1 MSRVF
6 PPVSPDKPLGGRY
19 QLISQLGAGGFG
31 RTFLAHDLH
40 LPGHPRCVIKQLK
53 PQVNNDQALR
63 MAWRCFNTE
72 AQVLYQLGSNEQ
84 VPRLLAHFEDNQE
97 FYLAQELI
105 EGDSLV
111 HALVEG
117 KRWSQ
122 GQAIAFVRDI
132 LEVLAFVHQKQVI
145 HRDIKPSNLIRRRQ
159 DGRVVLIDFGAVK
172 QVGAQNFDPESGLT
186 NLTISIGTKGY
197 MPNEQVA
204 GKPRFSSDIYAVG
217 VIGIQALSGVLPRN
231 LQEDN
236 QGELAW
242 HDLVPNLDPAFRKIL
257 DRMVRYDFRER
268 YANAGEALAA
278 ISALQPELLQDSA
291 DWHQIVIRASEHPSE
306 FEDDDT
312 LSWDTEEGAMDTT
325 VPWQPTGEHLNGENL
340 AAAFGGNIYEE
351 DLNKLPVVSLDVT
364 TSKGTSSPQN
374 ASPQNTSPQNA
385 ERQELQ
391 RIDAPRSESFR
402 AEFFRAEFSRAETP
416 PADSV
421 PTSAAEH
428 SRTEHSKNVEQ
439 YRNVAPAAD
448 PSPFFGAI
456 ANLKRLFST
465 PKWQRSVSA
474 VAVLAAL
481 GWGVTALQ
489 GVSLQG
495 RDPSVMGFVLSED
508 DPKLQA
514 TELFKEAARRR
525 QKGEL
530 EAALQLYDRA
540 IARRTNFPE
549 AHAGRCETLNLLKR
563 PEEAIVSCNTALVYR
578 ANYPEALWSKGNAF
592 FQQGKT
598 IDALSLYEGVTALQ
612 GVSLQGRDP
621 SVMGFVLSEDD
632 PKLQATEL
640 FKEAA
645 RRRQKGELEAA
656 LQLYDRAIA
665 RRTNFPEAHAGRCET
680 LNLLKRPE
688 EAIVSCN
695 TALVYRANYPE
706 ALWSKGNAF
715 FQQGKTIDALSLY
728 EGVTE
733 LKPEFASAW
742 VTRGVALQKMGRSS
756 EALWIL
762 DQALNLYAASPEAWK
777 TKAAALISERR
788 YPEAVEAADRAL
800 QLKPNDPAALK
811 LRQEAIAK

>member
-31 RTFLAHDLH
+31 RTFLAQDLH

-242 HDLVPNLDPAFRKIL
+242 HDVVPNLDPAFRKIL

-278 ISALQPELLQDSA
+278 ISALPPELLQDSA
-291 DWHQIVIRASEHPSE
+291 DWHQIVIHASEHPSE

-325 VPWQPTGEHLNGENL
+325 VPWQPMGEHSGEHLSGVSGENL

-351 DLNKLPVVSLDVT
+351 NLNKLPVVSLEST
-364 TSKGTSSPQN
+364 ASKGSFSSSSSPQ
-374 ASPQNTSPQNA
+374 SSSQGA

-402 AEFFRAEFSRAETP
+402 AEFFRAEFSRATEPQPTETNV
-416 PADSV
+416 SV
-421 PTSAAEH
+421 AVKEPYRDGE
-428 SRTEHSKNVEQ
+428 R
-439 YRNVAPAAD
+439 YRNGTLAAD
-448 PSPFFGAI
+448 RSPFSGAI
-456 ANLKRLFST
+456 ANLKRLCST

-474 VAVLAAL
+474 VAILAAL
-481 GWGVTALQ
+481 GWGVTAFQ
-489 GVSLQG
+489 GV
-495 RDPSVMGFVLSED
+495 
-508 DPKLQA
+508 
-514 TELFKEAARRR
+514 T
-525 QKGEL
+525 
-530 EAALQLYDRA
+530 
-540 IARRTNFPE
+540 
-549 AHAGRCETLNLLKR
+549 
-563 PEEAIVSCNTALVYR
+563 
-578 ANYPEALWSKGNAF
+578 
-592 FQQGKT
+592 
-598 IDALSLYEGVTALQ
+598 
-612 GVSLQGRDP
+612 LQGRDP

-742 VTRGVALQKMGRSS
+742 VTRGVALQKLGRSS

-777 TKAAALISERR
+777 TKAAALISEKR
-788 YPEAVEAADRAL
+788 YAEAVEAADRAL
-800 QLKPNDPAALK
+800 QLKPKDPAALK

>member
-351 DLNKLPVVSLDVT
+351 DLNKLPIVSLDVT

-374 ASPQNTSPQNA
+374 GSPQNA

-428 SRTEHSKNVEQ
+428 SRIEHSRIEHSRTEHSRIEHSRIEHSRTEHSRNVEQ

-448 PSPFFGAI
+448 PSPFSGAI
-456 ANLKRLFST
+456 ANLKSLFST

-474 VAVLAAL
+474 VAILAAL
-481 GWGVTALQ
+481 GW
-489 GVSLQG
+489 
-495 RDPSVMGFVLSED
+495 
-508 DPKLQA
+508 
-514 TELFKEAARRR
+514 
-525 QKGEL
+525 
-530 EAALQLYDRA
+530 
-540 IARRTNFPE
+540 
-549 AHAGRCETLNLLKR
+549 
-563 PEEAIVSCNTALVYR
+563 
-578 ANYPEALWSKGNAF
+578 
-592 FQQGKT
+592 
-598 IDALSLYEGVTALQ
+598 GVTALQ

-742 VTRGVALQKMGRSS
+742 VTRGVALQKLGRSS

-762 DQALNLYAASPEAWK
+762 DQALNLYASSPEAWK

-811 LRQEAIAK
+811 LRQAAIAK